1 MLDFVF
7 ILLIILEVI
16 LSTIIVLQIIKL
28 EKRIILLNEKLTI
41 SSEII
46 FIINNKIKKVIITL
60 NRFVSIITNKRFIQ
74 IRKIIRITLNII
86 EIIILLRSLN
96 LSKGIKSINYKN
108 IKKLFFAQILRRI
121 IRKSITYFA
130 NA

>member
-16 LSTIIVLQIIKL
+16 LSTIIVNKL
-28 EKRIILLNEKLTI
+28 IVFEKQVVALNNKLIASSKMIL
-41 SSEII
+41 
-46 FIINNKIKKVIITL
+46 IINNKIKKTITTL
-60 NRFVSIITNKRFIQ
+60 NKFASVITNKKFIQ
-74 IRKIIRITLNII
+74 VQKIIRITINII
-86 EIIILLRSLN
+86 EIVVLLRSLN

-108 IKKLFFAQILRRI
+108 IKKLLLAQVIRKM
-121 IRKSITYFA
+121 IRKSINYLA

>member
-16 LSTIIVLQIIKL
+16 LSTIIVNKL
-28 EKRIILLNEKLTI
+28 IVFEKQVVALNNKLIASSKMIL
-41 SSEII
+41 
-46 FIINNKIKKVIITL
+46 IINNKIKKTITTL
-60 NRFVSIITNKRFIQ
+60 NKFVSVITNKKFIQ
-74 IRKIIRITLNII
+74 VQKIIRITINII
-86 EIIILLRSLN
+86 EIVVLLRSLN

-108 IKKLFFAQILRRI
+108 IKKLLLAQVIRKM
-121 IRKSITYFA
+121 IRKSINYLA

>member
-16 LSTIIVLQIIKL
+16 LSTIIVIKIIAL
-28 EKRIILLNEKLTI
+28 EKYIIALNEQIKV
-41 SSEII
+41 SSKVI
-46 FIINNKIKKVIITL
+46 FLINNKIKKTITTL
-60 NRFVSIITNKRFIQ
+60 NKFVSIITNKKFIQ

-86 EIIILLRSLN
+86 EIIILLRSLD
-96 LSKGIKSINYKN
+96 LTKGIKSINYKN
-108 IKKLFFAQILRRI
+108 IKKVLLAQIVRRI
-121 IRKSITYFA
+121 IRKSIIYFA

>member
-16 LSTIIVLQIIKL
+16 LSTIIVNKL
-28 EKRIILLNEKLTI
+28 IVFEKQVVALNNKLIASSKIIL
-41 SSEII
+41 
-46 FIINNKIKKVIITL
+46 IINNKIKKTITTL
-60 NRFVSIITNKRFIQ
+60 NKFVSVITNKKFIQ
-74 IRKIIRITLNII
+74 VQKIIRITINII
-86 EIIILLRSLN
+86 EIVVLLRSLN

-108 IKKLFFAQILRRI
+108 IKKLLLAQVIRKM
-121 IRKSITYFA
+121 IRKSINYLA

>member
-16 LSTIIVLQIIKL
+16 LSTIIVNKLIVL
-28 EKRIILLNEKLTI
+28 EKQVVALNNKLIASSKMIL
-41 SSEII
+41 
-46 FIINNKIKKVIITL
+46 IINNKIKKTITTL
-60 NRFVSIITNKRFIQ
+60 NKFASVITNKKFIQ
-74 IRKIIRITLNII
+74 VQKIIRITINII
-86 EIIILLRSLN
+86 EIVVLLRSLN

-108 IKKLFFAQILRRI
+108 IKKLLLAQVIRKM
-121 IRKSITYFA
+121 IRKSINYLA

>member
-16 LSTIIVLQIIKL
+16 LSTIIVNKL
-28 EKRIILLNEKLTI
+28 IVFEKQVVALNNKLIASTKMIL
-41 SSEII
+41 
-46 FIINNKIKKVIITL
+46 IINNKIKKTITTL
-60 NRFVSIITNKRFIQ
+60 NKFVSVITNKKFIQ
-74 IRKIIRITLNII
+74 VQKIIRITINII
-86 EIIILLRSLN
+86 EIVVLLRSLN

-108 IKKLFFAQILRRI
+108 IKKLLLAQVIRKM
-121 IRKSITYFA
+121 IRKSINYLA

>member
-16 LSTIIVLQIIKL
+16 LSAIIVNKL
-28 EKRIILLNEKLTI
+28 IVFEKQVVALNNKLIASSKMIL
-41 SSEII
+41 
-46 FIINNKIKKVIITL
+46 IINNKIKKTITTL
-60 NRFVSIITNKRFIQ
+60 NKFVSVITNKKFIQ
-74 IRKIIRITLNII
+74 VQKIIRITINII
-86 EIIILLRSLN
+86 EIVVLLRSLN

-108 IKKLFFAQILRRI
+108 IKKLLLAQVIRKM
-121 IRKSITYFA
+121 IRKSINYLA